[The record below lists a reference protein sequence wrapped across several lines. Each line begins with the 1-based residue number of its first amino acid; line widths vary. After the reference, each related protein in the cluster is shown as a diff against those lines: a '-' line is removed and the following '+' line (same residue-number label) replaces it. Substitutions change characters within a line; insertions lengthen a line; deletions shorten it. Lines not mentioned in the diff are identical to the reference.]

1 MSPDRASATTQAD
14 ARARSEELFCLR
26 EGSLRIVGFAVAI
39 AGVYGYSLAV
49 VDKSFLGAAATI
61 QFETEIVTREDSGQ

>member
-1 MSPDRASATTQAD
+1 MSPDRASATPGPT
-14 ARARSEELFCLR
+14 RARQIGRAFLLR